1 MSQAEF
7 VERTAC
13 IGCGSQE
20 LVQLSAGLFNEAPL
34 HDFISGDPWGE
45 SPVPYLAGKPW
56 RYVRCASRAQ
66 AFHQHILAPDWNERR
81 FSQWMTQAAIE
92 AFEAPHKTA
101 MSVFNKAVH
110 HTRHVHL
117 DEPRPLLETLASCI
131 VEGGILVLE
140 TPDCSGVTDIKTR
153 DDYLKIHP
161 LEHING
167 FTPETMRGLAQRL
180 GFEPVSVP
188 TSHVTCDPVR
198 VAKSEV
204 KRIIAPL
211 MRSSTQQY
219 FRKL

>member
-20 LVQLSAGLFNEAPL
+20 LVQLSAE
-34 HDFISGDPWGE
+34 
-45 SPVPYLAGKPW
+45 
-56 RYVRCASRAQ
+56 
-66 AFHQHILAPDWNERR
+66 
-81 FSQWMTQAAIE
+81 
-92 AFEAPHKTA
+92 
-101 MSVFNKAVH
+101 
-110 HTRHVHL
+110 
-117 DEPRPLLETLASCI
+117 
-131 VEGGILVLE
+131 
-140 TPDCSGVTDIKTR
+140 
-153 DDYLKIHP
+153 IHP

-188 TSHVTCDPVR
+188 TSHVTCDPLR
-198 VAKSEV
+198 VTKSEV

-211 MRSSTQQY
+211 MRTSTQQY